1 MPSFNI
7 FIYSL
12 YANILFLF
20 FCETSSNIPKV
31 TKFSKL
37 ECIVAVL
44 KLLWFCIAPAFN
56 IGFFTKH
63 LYTVNAVLD
72 ALPMLFTFASS
83 SFIRFIKFLAVL
95 TA

>member
-1 MPSFNI
+1 MAGKNNLPYLIYYSVPSFNI

-20 FCETSSNIPKV
+20 FCETSSNISKL

-44 KLLWFCIAPAFN
+44 KLL
-56 IGFFTKH
+56 
-63 LYTVNAVLD
+63 
-72 ALPMLFTFASS
+72 
-83 SFIRFIKFLAVL
+83 
-95 TA
+95 